1 MNKSISIIGAG
12 ESGIGAA
19 ILAKKNS
26 YDVFVSDNN
35 LIKTNYRKVLI
46 ENRIDFEEGGHS
58 FEKILNSNLIIKSP
72 GIPNESELIKK
83 INKLDLNLI
92 SEIDFAYRFTKAKII
107 AITGTNGKT
116 TTSLITYKILKD
128 AGLNVCVAGNIGNSF
143 SHAISKKD
151 YDVVVLEVSSF
162 QLDNIVEFSPY
173 ISILLNITPDHL
185 DRYNN
190 DFENYLKSK
199 LNITLNQTTNDFL
212 IYNNDD
218 TSFSDLQTQAKKI
231 PISIANK
238 TFDEG
243 GYYKNNKINI
253 NLNNKAMTIEKL
265 ALNGTH
271 NIFNSMAAAMAAR
284 VFEVSDDVIRKS
296 LIDFENIEH
305 RLEYVITVH
314 GIDFINDSKATNVNA
329 AWYALES
336 MNKSFVWILGGVDKG
351 NDYTELVKVA
361 KEKKIKAIICL
372 GPNNKK
378 IKASFKNVVDLI
390 EDAKDMS
397 EAVKKSYNIA
407 SSGDAV
413 LLSPACASFDLF
425 ENYEHRGSEFKK
437 MVRSL

>member
-1 MNKSISIIGAG
+1 MNKFISIIGAG

-26 YDVFVSDNN
+26 YNVFVSDNN
-35 LIKTNYRKVLI
+35 KIKTNYREVLI
-46 ENRIDFEEGGHS
+46 KNRIDFEEGGHS
-58 FEKILNSNLIIKSP
+58 FEKILKSNIIIKSP
-72 GIPNESELIKK
+72 GIPNDNELIKI
-83 INKLDLNLI
+83 INKYDLNLI
-92 SEIDFAYRFTKAKII
+92 SEIEFAYRFTRAKII

-128 AGLNVCVAGNIGNSF
+128 AGFNVCIAGNIGNSF
-143 SHAISKKD
+143 SHAILKKD
-151 YDVVVLEVSSF
+151 YDIVVLEASSF
-162 QLDNIVEFSPY
+162 QLDNIAEFSPY
-173 ISILLNITPDHL
+173 ISVLLNITPDHL

-199 LNITLNQTTNDFL
+199 LNITLNQTTKDFL
-212 IYNNDD
+212 IYNDDD
-218 TSFSDLQTQAKKI
+218 TSFKDLKTQAKKI
-231 PISIANK
+231 PISIAKK
-238 TFDEG
+238 TFDDG

-253 NLNNKAMTIEKL
+253 NLNNRTMTIEKL
-265 ALNGTH
+265 ALNGSH
-271 NIFNSMAAAMAAR
+271 NIFNSMAAAMVAR

-329 AWYALES
+329 AWYAVES

-351 NDYTELVKVA
+351 NDYTELIKVA

-378 IKASFKNVVDLI
+378 IKASFKNIVDLI
-390 EDAKDMS
+390 EDAKDMN